1 MAPAA
6 ADIASE
12 LGRLALGE
20 TNTRV
25 DNRAPAADTGSVD
38 INENKSTGKQKG
50 PRKKKAGVQDKDV
63 SLRTRLTEVLV
74 RGTHECM
81 VCLDKVR
88 QQQPTWDCR
97 NCYQVGLLL
106 GLKIMFNMNNTQ
118 SFLFAKYYR
127 HLGNLSDEGKVIQ

>member
-20 TNTRV
+20 TSTRV
-25 DNRAPAADTGSVD
+25 DNRAPAADTGNVD
-38 INENKSTGKQKG
+38 INENKSSGKHKG

-97 NCYQVGLLL
+97 NCYQVGLEL
-106 GLKIMFNMNNTQ
+106 GLKISYVHVQ
-118 SFLFAKYYR
+118 Y
-127 HLGNLSDEGKVIQ
+127 EQ